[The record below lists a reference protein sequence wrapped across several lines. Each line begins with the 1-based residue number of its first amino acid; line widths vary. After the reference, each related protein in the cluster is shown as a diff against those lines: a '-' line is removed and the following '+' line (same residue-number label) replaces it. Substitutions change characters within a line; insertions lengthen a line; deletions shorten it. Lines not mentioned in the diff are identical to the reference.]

1 MKKTFVILASIAFFV
16 ISISNSGVIFC
27 TVDAESSQ
35 DITECAIADG
45 KVALK
50 NLPANWKFNK
60 YNMSERSCGVEK
72 TDSPENVVY
81 LSAQMEIVVHPRQNI
96 GVTVREWAN
105 STGQHT
111 IDAKDP
117 VVTDVELSGKQ
128 GCKLT
133 YMKTHKNFDETKS
146 IEVKHIEYF
155 FLTPDYAL
163 KLNIMFNE
171 PEAAVVEPE
180 LEAILAQIE
189 IK

>member
-1 MKKTFVILASIAFFV
+1 MKKSRSILVLVVFVMIVCLTSTMGIGAAPAA
-16 ISISNSGVIFC
+16 
-27 TVDAESSQ
+27 DAQ

-45 KVALK
+45 KVTLK

-60 YNMSERSCGVEK
+60 YNISERSCAIEK
-72 TDSPENVVY
+72 TDSPENPVY
-81 LSAQMEIVVHPRQNI
+81 LSAQMEIVTHPRQNI

-105 STGQHT
+105 DTGQHT

-117 VVTDVELSGKQ
+117 VVSDVELSGKK
-128 GCKLT
+128 GCKLI
-133 YMKTHKNFDETKS
+133 YMKTQQNFDKTKS

-180 LEAILAQIE
+180 LETILAQIE